1 MGLENLVKDI
11 QSRGENEVER
21 IRREGKE
28 EAERLLRDA
37 NAKRKSLIERSQ
49 TEALKAAVRLKVQES
64 SRVEL
69 ENRRA
74 HLVMEKEMLDL
85 TIAKARHRLAG
96 LSPEKDKDILRRL
109 LVKHGPKAPVIISNK
124 KNEAVARSLA
134 PSLKYG
140 GTIDCLGGL
149 VLQTVDGS
157 VRYDLR
163 YETLLE
169 LAAQAS
175 MKQVVKALFQ
185 G

>member
-1 MGLENLVKDI
+1 MGLENLVKEI
-11 QSRGENEVER
+11 QSRGDEEAER
-21 IRREGKE
+21 IRREGKA

-37 NAKRKSLIERSQ
+37 NAKRKSLVERSQ
-49 TEALKAAVRLKVQES
+49 VEASKAVARLKVQES

-74 HLVMEKEMLDL
+74 HLMMEKEMLDL
-85 TIAKARHRLAG
+85 AIAKARHRLAG
-96 LSPEKDKDILRRL
+96 LSSEKDRDILRRL
-109 LVKHGPKAPVIISNK
+109 LTKHGPKAPIVISNK
-124 KNEAVARSLA
+124 KSEAVVKSLG

-140 GTIDCLGGL
+140 GSIDCLGGL

-175 MKQVVKALFQ
+175 MKQVVRTLFQ
-185 G
+185 L

>member
-11 QSRGENEVER
+11 QSRGEQEIER
-21 IRREGKE
+21 IRREGRE

-37 NAKRKSLIERSQ
+37 SAKRKNLIASSQ
-49 TEALKAAVRLKVQES
+49 AEAAKAAARLKVQES

-85 TIAKARHRLAG
+85 AIARARHKLAG

-109 LVKHGPKAPVIISNK
+109 IAKHGPKAPVVISNK
-124 KNEAVARSLA
+124 KNEAVVRSLA

-163 YETLLE
+163 YETMLE
-169 LAAQAS
+169 QAAQAS